1 MMRGPISHPLDKL
14 IKDDRLIMLEAMIP
28 FVDRQ
33 LKGPLA
39 IYVKITELK
48 LIMNAFSDRD
58 YLDKCGL
65 NMDMNNQEQ
74 VISALSGCGFPDIAG
89 QFEKMKTAMNM
100 ANMMNMMNESND
112 MANAMNMM
120 NNTKDMATA
129 MNMMNNAKNM
139 ADAMNMTNNATD
151 MANHFDDSAFE
162 HSEDFNNDRSSE
174 HREDFKHGRDYNNYQ
189 NFRMEN
195 DTPPP
200 SGDMM
205 ENIMDLLAEYDNN
218 HGLHES
224 E

>member
-1 MMRGPISHPLDKL
+1 MRGPISHPLDKL

-48 LIMNAFSDRD
+48 LIMSALSDRN
-58 YLDKCGL
+58 YVDKCGL

-74 VISALSGCGFPDIAG
+74 VMSALSGCGFPDIAN

-100 ANMMNMMNESND
+100 ANMMNMMNETNDMANAMNMMDETND

-120 NNTKDMATA
+120 NNTKDTS
-129 MNMMNNAKNM
+129 K
-139 ADAMNMTNNATD
+139 D
-151 MANHFDDSAFE
+151 FE
-162 HSEDFNNDRSSE
+162 HNTNDNDYRNFN
-174 HREDFKHGRDYNNYQ
+174 
-189 NFRMEN
+189 MEN
-195 DTPPP
+195 NTPPS

-205 ENIMDLLAEYDNN
+205 ENIMDLLTEYDNN
-218 HGLHES
+218 HGPYE
-224 E
+224 